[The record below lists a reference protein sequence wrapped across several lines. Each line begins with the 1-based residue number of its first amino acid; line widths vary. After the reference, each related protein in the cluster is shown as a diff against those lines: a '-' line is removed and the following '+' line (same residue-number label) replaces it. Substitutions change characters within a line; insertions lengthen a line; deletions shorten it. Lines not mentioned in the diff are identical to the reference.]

1 MASDQ
6 VETESF
12 EWPGLSEDSSEPL
25 FRFGSDIGCLAAIM
39 SDVRDDQI
47 AAGAGD
53 FKIKWKNMLDQREM
67 TLTGHEAPILSIALD
82 PLGEILVS
90 SSCDGTF
97 RNDLISY
104 EKKENAEV
112 KKSQFDVQLKIISG
126 CGIFLMVQNYITVA
140 TGVARAI

>member
-1 MASDQ
+1 MKYFQTDILGEIRQIISIRQSGSQKVLVASDQ

-97 RNDLISY
+97 RNDFISF
-104 EKKENAEV
+104 EKK
-112 KKSQFDVQLKIISG
+112 
-126 CGIFLMVQNYITVA
+126 
-140 TGVARAI
+140 